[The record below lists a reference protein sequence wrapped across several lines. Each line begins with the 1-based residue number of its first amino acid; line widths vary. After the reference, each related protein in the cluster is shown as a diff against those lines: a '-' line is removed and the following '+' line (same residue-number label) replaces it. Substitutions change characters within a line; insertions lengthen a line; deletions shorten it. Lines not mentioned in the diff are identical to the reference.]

1 MLSALTAVIRLV
13 STDPFSDEPEII
25 RRLLTQYGSHL
36 DRALNPGR
44 NDVTV
49 AALKL
54 CNVLVGFGS
63 GRFAR
68 RLFGSMQWSPKASCR
83 FNLVSSSALTLVR
96 TDHHQAVQ
104 DPLEGQLA

>member
-1 MLSALTAVIRLV
+1 MLSALSALIRLV
-13 STDPFSDEPEII
+13 STDPFASEPEII
-25 RRLLTQYGSHL
+25 RRLLSQYGSHL

-54 CNVLVGFGS
+54 CNVVVGFGS

-68 RLFGSMQWSPKASCR
+68 RLFGSMQWSPKVRHCSVQ
-83 FNLVSSSALTLVR
+83 NL
-96 TDHHQAVQ
+96 
-104 DPLEGQLA
+104 

>member
-1 MLSALTAVIRLV
+1 M
-13 STDPFSDEPEII
+13 
-25 RRLLTQYGSHL
+25 

-54 CNVLVGFGS
+54 CNVVVGFGS

-68 RLFGSMQWSPKASCR
+68 RLFGSMQWLPK
-83 FNLVSSSALTLVR
+83 VR
-96 TDHHQAVQ
+96 LLFSRSWGSYAEANAKEW
-104 DPLEGQLA
+104 LR